1 MAESEQK
8 RTGVLDEKK
17 RFLAMSDNEKRK
29 EQAMRYYLAI
39 DIGASSGRHIVAHL
53 ENGKMITEEIYRFQ
67 NGPKNILAY
76 DGKMHLSWEPERL
89 YSEILNG
96 LKKAKEVGKVPYS
109 VGIDTWGVDY
119 ALLDEND
126 CAIGGVY
133 CYRDSR
139 TDDTIPQVHEI
150 IPFADLYAKTGIQFS
165 TFNTVY
171 QLLHDKQTGRMEK
184 AKSMLML
191 PDYFHFRL
199 TGVKKQEYTN
209 ATTTGM
215 VNSKTHTWDE
225 EIIEKLGYKK
235 ELFGE
240 LAQPGSLVGEF
251 TDEVAAFVG
260 YKAKVVLPA
269 THDTASAVL
278 AAPLSAQTPYIS
290 SGTWSLLGVEQNA
303 AHTSAAAME
312 AGYSNEGSVNGT
324 FRLQINI
331 MGLWMIQQMRH
342 ELDDKY
348 SFVELAEMAK
358 ANPVDIEINVN
369 DQAFFAP
376 ESMIDAINE
385 AVGKKL
391 SVGEMAYVI
400 YNNLAKCYDAS
411 LKDLEAVTGETY
423 ETLNII
429 GGGSQNKLLNALTMQ
444 HTGKKIITGPAEGTA
459 IGNLMMQMV
468 GCGDIESVKAGRE
481 IIKNSFDINEL

>member
-1 MAESEQK
+1 
-8 RTGVLDEKK
+8 
-17 RFLAMSDNEKRK
+17 
-29 EQAMRYYLAI
+29 MRYYLAI

-67 NGPKNILAY
+67 NGPEDLTAY
-76 DGKMHLSWEPERL
+76 DGKTHLMWTHERL
-89 YSEILNG
+89 FTEILNG
-96 LKKAKEVGKVPYS
+96 LKKATELGKVPYS

-126 CAIGGVY
+126 NAIGGTY

-139 TDDTIPQVHEI
+139 TDATIPAVHEI
-150 IPFADLYAKTGIQFS
+150 IPFETLFAKTGIAFAS
-165 TFNTVY
+165 FNTVY
-171 QLLHDKQTGRMEK
+171 QLLDDKKTGRMEK

-199 TGVKKQEYTN
+199 TGVKKQEYCN

-215 VNSKTHTWDE
+215 VNSVTHTWDE

-240 LAQPGSLVGEF
+240 LAQPGTVVGEF
-251 TDEVAAFVG
+251 TDEVAAIVG
-260 YKAKVVLPA
+260 YKAKVILPA

-278 AAPLSAQTPYIS
+278 AAPLEAQTPYIS
-290 SGTWSLLGVEQNA
+290 SGTWSLLGVEQNK
-303 AHTSAAAME
+303 AHTSDAARK
-312 AGYSNEGSVNGT
+312 AGYSNEGSVQEQ

-331 MGLWMIQQMRH
+331 MGLWMIQQVRH

-348 SFVELAEMAK
+348 SFAELADMARV
-358 ANPVDIEINVN
+358 NPIDDYINVN
-369 DQAFFAP
+369 DQKFLAP
-376 ESMIDAINE
+376 ESMIDIINE
-385 AVGKKL
+385 TVGRKL
-391 SVGEMAYVI
+391 SVGEMAYAI
-400 YNNLAKCYDAS
+400 YNNLARYYDQS
-411 LKDLEAVTGETY
+411 LKALEEVTGEKY

-429 GGGSQNKLLNALTMQ
+429 GGGSKNMLLNELTMQ
-444 HTGKKIITGPAEGTA
+444 YTGKKIITGPTEGTA

-468 GCGDIESVKAGRE
+468 GGGDVKDVKEGRQ
-481 IIKNSFDINEL
+481 IVKNSFDIAEL

>member
-1 MAESEQK
+1 
-8 RTGVLDEKK
+8 
-17 RFLAMSDNEKRK
+17 
-29 EQAMRYYLAI
+29 MRYYLAI

-67 NGPKNILAY
+67 NGPEDLTAY
-76 DGKMHLSWEPERL
+76 DGKTHLMWTHERL
-89 YSEILNG
+89 FTEILNG
-96 LKKAKEVGKVPYS
+96 LKKAKELGKVPYS

-126 CAIGGVY
+126 KAIGGTY

-139 TDDTIPQVHEI
+139 TDATIPAVHEI
-150 IPFADLYAKTGIQFS
+150 IPFETLFAKTGIAFAS
-165 TFNTVY
+165 FNTVY
-171 QLLHDKQTGRMEK
+171 QLLDDKKTGRMEK

-199 TGVKKQEYTN
+199 TGVKKQEYCN

-215 VNSKTHTWDE
+215 VNSVTHTWDE

-240 LAQPGSLVGEF
+240 LAQPGTVVGEF
-251 TDEVAAFVG
+251 TDEVAAIVG
-260 YKAKVVLPA
+260 YKAKVILPA

-278 AAPLSAQTPYIS
+278 AAPLEAQTPYIS
-290 SGTWSLLGVEQNA
+290 SGTWSLLGVEQNK
-303 AHTSAAAME
+303 AHTSEAART
-312 AGYSNEGSVNGT
+312 AGYSNEGSVKEQ

-331 MGLWMIQQMRH
+331 MGLWMIQQVRH

-348 SFVELAEMAK
+348 GFAELADMARE
-358 ANPVDIEINVN
+358 NPIDDYINVN
-369 DQAFFAP
+369 DQKFLAP
-376 ESMIDAINE
+376 ESMIDVINE
-385 AVGKKL
+385 TVGRKL

-400 YNNLAKCYDAS
+400 YNNLARYYDQS
-411 LKDLEAVTGETY
+411 LKALEEVTGEKY

-429 GGGSQNKLLNALTMQ
+429 GGGSKNMLLNELTMQ
-444 HTGKKIITGPAEGTA
+444 YTGKKIITGPTEGTA

-468 GCGDIESVKAGRE
+468 GGGDVKDVKEGRQ
-481 IIKNSFDINEL
+481 IVKNSFDIAEL